1 MFDIKAA
8 AAKTRNYRFK
18 AKGIRNDVVLHNNSF
33 SSTPDHVMKK
43 MVQILNKKEDE
54 WTDQQKTL
62 LKQKIEEKMETA
74 KKASQYVSKLLVQC
88 KSWGGPVVSIEELEA
103 VIRKNPDRT
112 EMIVK
117 SELTYYKHT
126 HRTEVIA
133 NPKLFKLTKIT
144 HEERL
149 SNLLVILDQNS
160 LEVIFMIKSWKN

>member
-1 MFDIKAA
+1 M
-8 AAKTRNYRFK
+8 
-18 AKGIRNDVVLHNNSF
+18 
-33 SSTPDHVMKK
+33 
-43 MVQILNKKEDE
+43 
-54 WTDQQKTL
+54 
-62 LKQKIEEKMETA
+62 
-74 KKASQYVSKLLVQC
+74 
-88 KSWGGPVVSIEELEA
+88 ELEA